1 MNLAE
6 TASIFFET
14 VVADAL
20 MAAASDPAERFTNGW
35 YDCESAAAFLL
46 NIPSRLDFEVALHE
60 SRAAGTVSSP
70 ADLSEMMVEAWSSR
84 YGDALESEMDP
95 MFWAS
100 KLHFYMTSPQ
110 FYNFPYTFGY
120 LFALGVYAHGESL
133 GEGAGFHEQY
143 VALLR
148 DTGRM
153 TAEELVERH
162 LGVSISEP
170 EFWARSVAI
179 VERKLDGFEAALA
192 EVQA

>member
-1 MNLAE
+1 MLARKHL
-6 TASIFFET
+6 S
-14 VVADAL
+14 ADAYEYL
-20 MAAASDPAERFTNGW
+20 DAVIAGTRAPEEAFRRLERAANAKAEEMRGLAKSIQDARLRRDAERVKGLAAR
-35 YDCESAAAFLL
+35 YD
-46 NIPSRLDFEVALHE
+46 
-60 SRAAGTVSSP
+60 
-70 ADLSEMMVEAWSSR
+70 
-84 YGDALESEMDP
+84 DALESEMDP